1 MAIAED
7 LDTAFAQYV
16 ARSNAQGYMLRRLA
30 GNFSDGFAAYVG
42 AVPNVWN
49 KEDGKVGG
57 PRVRLGEGDAESFK
71 PVPWA
76 HIRTALGLV
85 NFSISYTLSAR
96 EEGAN
101 YSIVCQLCAQVVE
114 DGYRISIAHHD
125 REYWVSPSEDV
136 PNRFDSV
143 YAGMVEMIKR
153 RMNPE
158 SILLHKVK
166 DSA

>member
-57 PRVRLGEGDAESFK
+57 PRVRLGEGDAENFK
-71 PVPWA
+71 PLAWT

-96 EEGAN
+96 EEGAH
-101 YSIVCQLCAQVVE
+101 YSIVCQLCAKVVD

-125 REYWVSPSEDV
+125 QEYWASPSEDV